1 MKKGFLSAIA
11 LSVFLLQPASAS
23 AFEVSGWIP
32 YWQDTLGLKSATK
45 NISDLDIVYP
55 FVFTV
60 KNDGSL
66 SEQADLDESKWKKFL
81 RTADKNNVDVMPTVM
96 WSDGAAIH
104 AVLSDSDKREA
115 HIDAIVEMVEDGDF
129 AGVNIDYESKLSE
142 TKDYFSRFL
151 EELKDELGGQA
162 LSCTIEARTPPDSRW
177 RTVPA
182 VIEYSNDYE
191 AFAEHC
197 DFVEIMAYD
206 QQRADLKLNDS
217 KKGEPYIPVAD
228 TDWVEKV
235 LELAL
240 EDIPAEKIMLGV
252 PTYGRQWTLTVAPE
266 WFKEYKSVGA
276 INLPDA
282 KELAEDYKKEV
293 GRNQA
298 GEASYTFFHEDSPFK
313 ILEVLPVPEGTR
325 KGFEAAAKAL
335 LFANMAKMEVPVNV
349 VWYSDAEAIKD
360 KIELIEKY
368 GLKGLA
374 VFKID
379 GEEDSKIWK
388 LF

>member
-1 MKKGFLSAIA
+1 MRKTLSFVA
-11 LSVFLLQPASAS
+11 LSLLLATPVPAS

-45 NISDLDIVYP
+45 NIGDLDIVYP

-60 KNDGSL
+60 RNDGSL
-66 SEQADLDESKWKKFL
+66 SEQANLDESKWKKFL
-81 RTADKNNVDVMPTVM
+81 RIADKNNVDVMPTVM

-104 AVLSDSDKREA
+104 AVLSSSDKRES
-115 HIDAIVEMVEDGDF
+115 HIEAIVEMVEDGDF
-129 AGVNIDYESKLSE
+129 AGVNIDYEAKLAE

-151 EELKDELGGQA
+151 EGLKKELDGAQ

-191 AFAEHC
+191 AMAEHC

-206 QQRADLKLNDS
+206 QQRADLKLNDA

-235 LELAL
+235 LKLAL

-282 KELAEDYKKEV
+282 KELAGDYKVKV
-293 GRNQA
+293 GRNSA
-298 GEASYTFFHEDSPFK
+298 GEASYSFFPEISVYK
-313 ILEVLPVPEGTR
+313 ILNSLPTPTGT
-325 KGFEAAAKAL
+325 KTGFEAAAKAL
-335 LFANMAKMEVPVNV
+335 LFANMTKMEVPVNI

-360 KIELIEKY
+360 KIELVEKY
-368 GLKGLA
+368 GLKGIA
-374 VFKID
+374 IFKID

>member
-1 MKKGFLSAIA
+1 MRKTLSLVA
-11 LSVFLLQPASAS
+11 LSLLLVTPVYAS

-45 NISDLDIVYP
+45 NIGDLDIVYP

-60 KNDGSL
+60 RNDGSL
-66 SEQADLDESKWKKFL
+66 SEQANLDESKWKKFL

-104 AVLSDSDKREA
+104 AVLSNSDKRES
-115 HIDAIVEMVEDGDF
+115 HVEAIVEMVEDGNF
-129 AGVNIDYESKLSE
+129 AGVNIDYESKLAE
-142 TKDYFSRFL
+142 TKDYFSQFL
-151 EELKDELGGQA
+151 EELKEELGGA
-162 LSCTIEARTPPDSRW
+162 ELSCTVEARTPPDSRW
-177 RTVPA
+177 RTVPTI
-182 VIEYSNDYE
+182 IEYSNDYE
-191 AFAEHC
+191 AMAEHC

-206 QQRADLKLNDS
+206 QQRADLKLNDA

-240 EDIPAEKIMLGV
+240 EDIPADKIMLGV

-282 KELAEDYKKEV
+282 KELAGDYKVKV
-293 GRNQA
+293 GRNNA
-298 GEASYTFFHEDSPFK
+298 GEASYSFFPETSVYK
-313 ILEVLPVPEGTR
+313 ILNSLPTPNNV
-325 KGFEAAAKAL
+325 KVGFEAAAKAL
-335 LFANMAKMEVPVNV
+335 LFANMTKREVEVNV

-360 KIELIEKY
+360 KIELVEKY

-374 VFKID
+374 IFKID